1 MDVADDP
8 HRRQD
13 PTDQYPRPEF
23 AGQDQPHPG
32 WTGPMDPPPD
42 HGEESY
48 RGSGRLAGR
57 RAVITGGDSGIG
69 RAVALAYAREGA
81 DVLFTYLEQERDEAR
96 ETSRLVEDAGQKAV
110 AVSCDIREE
119 HNCRALVDRAVAEF
133 GGIDVLVNNAAY
145 QMSQPDGIEAI
156 TTEQF
161 DRVMRTNL
169 YGMFWLTKFALPHMP
184 EGGSVINTTSVQAYK
199 PSPHLLDYAMT
210 KGAIV
215 TFTQGLAQ
223 MVVERGIR
231 VNAVAPGPVW
241 TPLIPATLPDTTEFG
256 KQSPLGRPAQPAEL
270 APAYVYLASQEA
282 GYRHR
287 GNHERDRWD
296 AAALRGSGR
305 HLRGSGRLGEFRATE
320 EDRVA
325 GGQLGE
331 DAVEQ
336 GRSGETADDAQDRAD
351 VPACGGQGAAGAGGE
366 VPDEGPAGHRVGSRD
381 LGGEDPRRLAGETRR
396 QLDAFLAG
404 DAAAEGG

>member
-1 MDVADDP
+1 MADDP
-8 HRRQD
+8 HRQQD
-13 PTDQYPRPEF
+13 PTDQYPRPDF

-48 RGSGRLAGR
+48 RGSGRLVGR

-81 DVLFTYLEQERDEAR
+81 DVMFTYLEQEQDEAR
-96 ETSRLVEDAGQKAV
+96 QASRLVEDAGRKAV

-119 HNCRALVDRAVAEF
+119 RNCRALVDRAVAEF

-169 YGMFWLTKFALPHMP
+169 YGMFWLTKFALPHIP

-223 MVVERGIR
+223 MVAERGIR

-282 GYRHR
+282 GYVTAEIM
-287 GNHERDRWD
+287 NV
-296 AAALRGSGR
+296 
-305 HLRGSGRLGEFRATE
+305 T
-320 EDRVA
+320 
-325 GGQLGE
+325 GGTPL
-331 DAVEQ
+331 
-336 GRSGETADDAQDRAD
+336 
-351 VPACGGQGAAGAGGE
+351 P
-366 VPDEGPAGHRVGSRD
+366 
-381 LGGEDPRRLAGETRR
+381 
-396 QLDAFLAG
+396 
-404 DAAAEGG
+404 